1 MTSVGYEQSLLWV
14 RILMAGAIFI
24 PVTFF
29 HFIVLFLE
37 DPKSQSRKI
46 PKWLYLFF
54 SLFLILD
61 FTPLFIGDLK
71 KIGTF
76 DFWPSPGI
84 AFHFFLF
91 FWVLLFCTC
100 FVLLY
105 KKLNSKK
112 IDDRKK
118 RQIASLFW
126 GVVIGLVG
134 GSTNY
139 FLWYDIPILPI
150 GNILVVVFVFFTFY
164 AIAKYRLMDIKL
176 IFRKSTVFLL
186 SITVV
191 ILLSVGV
198 KILSEHL
205 LGFSALMSDIL
216 MLLTAVAIYDPI
228 KDRCFFL
235 ANKYFFSSYYD
246 SRKVIADISDN
257 LRIFLDT
264 EKIYEYIYQKL
275 SAAFRFRSF
284 GVLFYDKTKKKY
296 KLAYNKGFN
305 VGKKKL
311 FDRDPVLQKEFINK
325 DKPIVIEEIKGA
337 YKKGRV
343 KKMLDYLDSLEVK
356 VVAPLNTQD
365 ETIGILVFGPKESG
379 DIYNEE
385 DLEVIKIIG
394 NQAAITIEN
403 ARLYE
408 ETRNFN
414 TKLKR
419 EVDKATRGLRAAN
432 ERLRRLDRAKTDF
445 ISIASHQLRTPL
457 TIIRGYVSM
466 LLENN
471 FGKLGKKQD
480 EALRKVSASSE
491 RLIGLVEDLLNISRI
506 ESGRMEY
513 NFKKTDLAKLIQGVY
528 EELKPAAEK
537 RSCGL
542 FLTGPGAAC
551 PRSTLTRTR
560 SGRS

>member
-1 MTSVGYEQSLLWV
+1 
-14 RILMAGAIFI
+14 
-24 PVTFF
+24 
-29 HFIVLFLE
+29 
-37 DPKSQSRKI
+37 
-46 PKWLYLFF
+46 
-54 SLFLILD
+54 
-61 FTPLFIGDLK
+61 
-71 KIGTF
+71 
-76 DFWPSPGI
+76 
-84 AFHFFLF
+84 
-91 FWVLLFCTC
+91 
-100 FVLLY
+100 
-105 KKLNSKK
+105 
-112 IDDRKK
+112 
-118 RQIASLFW
+118 
-126 GVVIGLVG
+126 
-134 GSTNY
+134 
-139 FLWYDIPILPI
+139 
-150 GNILVVVFVFFTFY
+150 
-164 AIAKYRLMDIKL
+164 
-176 IFRKSTVFLL
+176 
-186 SITVV
+186 
-191 ILLSVGV
+191 
-198 KILSEHL
+198 
-205 LGFSALMSDIL
+205 
-216 MLLTAVAIYDPI
+216 
-228 KDRCFFL
+228 
-235 ANKYFFSSYYD
+235 
-246 SRKVIADISDN
+246 VIADISDN

-537 RSCGL
+537 KKLRFVFNRPRGRMPKVNIDPDKIRQVLMNLIDNAIKYTDKGSVTIELKKKQKQIEVCIQDTGMGFGSGEKSNLFQKFSRNEKTDLIHTEGTGL
-542 FLTGPGAAC
+542 GLYVAKQIVNGHKGKIRAESPGRGKGSRFC
-551 PRSTLTRTR
+551 FSLPV
-560 SGRS
+560 GKK